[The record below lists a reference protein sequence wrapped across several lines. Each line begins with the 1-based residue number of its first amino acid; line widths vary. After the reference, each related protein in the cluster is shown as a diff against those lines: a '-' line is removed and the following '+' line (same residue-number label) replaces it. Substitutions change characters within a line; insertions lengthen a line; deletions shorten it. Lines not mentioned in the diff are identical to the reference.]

1 MRLST
6 GTSEQSGAMG
16 KNLLEVKGGESKRA
30 RVKPRGGLINVLE
43 PK

>member
-1 MRLST
+1 M
-6 GTSEQSGAMG
+6 EQWEKS
-16 KNLLEVKGGESKRA
+16 LLEVKGGESKRP